1 MPLISIVGS
10 CKNEE
15 DNINELYSQISQLF
29 DNELKSQN
37 LELIFIDNASTDKT
51 VKIIKEICKKD
62 NRVKLIENIKD
73 YGQDKSPYHAF
84 IQSSGDYVVPIVTDL
99 QDPIKIINQLY
110 SEIQDSDYDMILAV
124 PIVEKDGFN
133 FLKKIYYKFMS
144 YATKGSHI
152 KNFHGFGIYSSKVRD
167 YLKQLNDKN
176 PYFRSIVSDTSYS
189 KKILKYQPDDRFKGT
204 SKNNLFT
211 LIDIGLLGIMTSS
224 QIPLKFA
231 VSFGFVIGLLS
242 MLGSIIYLIL
252 KLIYW
257 ETFQLG
263 LAPLVIG
270 LFFLSSIQLISI
282 GFISQYLNNKI
293 EKDSNTPLVV
303 EKDRT
308 NF

>member
-1 MPLISIVGS
+1 
-10 CKNEE
+10 
-15 DNINELYSQISQLF
+15 
-29 DNELKSQN
+29 
-37 LELIFIDNASTDKT
+37 
-51 VKIIKEICKKD
+51 
-62 NRVKLIENIKD
+62 
-73 YGQDKSPYHAF
+73 
-84 IQSSGDYVVPIVTDL
+84 
-99 QDPIKIINQLY
+99 
-110 SEIQDSDYDMILAV
+110 
-124 PIVEKDGFN
+124 
-133 FLKKIYYKFMS
+133 
-144 YATKGSHI
+144 
-152 KNFHGFGIYSSKVRD
+152 
-167 YLKQLNDKN
+167 
-176 PYFRSIVSDTSYS
+176 
-189 KKILKYQPDDRFKGT
+189 
-204 SKNNLFT
+204 
-211 LIDIGLLGIMTSS
+211 MTSS

-293 EKDSNTPLVV
+293 EKDSNRPLVI